1 MLLLFQQLGTRLTGC
16 SCFAYTASSA
26 LNTLKHILT
35 RYTAF
40 LWGLLKPL
48 GIWGVFVISAIDGSF
63 LGLPMDAVVA
73 GYVYQDRSRFLL
85 YVLLASAGSA
95 VGSIVL
101 YVIGYLG
108 GEALLRKRM
117 APERFEKI
125 HRSFDRHEFWALMF
139 PAMLPPPTPFK
150 LFVLAAAGFEMN
162 IGHFLL
168 AIFLGRFVR
177 FLILAVL
184 TMKYGQGVVEVVAH
198 LFKTHLHLTLGV
210 LSAAILV
217 AWLVWQRR
225 RKGSPAG
232 VQ

>member
-1 MLLLFQQLGTRLTGC
+1 M
-16 SCFAYTASSA
+16 
-26 LNTLKHILT
+26 NTLKHILT

-40 LWGLLKPL
+40 LWALLKPL
-48 GIWGVFVISAIDGSF
+48 GIWGVFVIAAIDGSF
-63 LGLPMDAVVA
+63 MGLPMDAVIA
-73 GYVYQDRSRFLL
+73 SYVYQDRGHFLV

-101 YVIGYLG
+101 YIIGYMG
-108 GEALLRKRM
+108 GEGLLRKRLS
-117 APERFEKI
+117 PERFEKI

-162 IGHFLL
+162 FGHFLL

-177 FLILAVL
+177 FLILAAL

-210 LSAAILV
+210 LGAAILAV
-217 AWLVWQRR
+217 WLVRQRR
-225 RKGSPAG
+225 RKRRLAENN
-232 VQ
+232 